1 MKRPAESSFFC
12 AYGEAFSISTAFLV
26 GSCFLFGNVF
36 EPKVSGKSPRQRTNM
51 RSLKRV
57 LTAQVMSQN
66 DVRQFVREHHG
77 QTALIG
83 EHVDQPAAYYDR
95 VYPTL
100 KVSSGEVV
108 STRRSGLARGQF
120 DVYW

>member
-1 MKRPAESSFFC
+1 MQQSAQLRSALLQGFDEKTGRVQLLRVWR
-12 AYGEAFSISTAFLV
+12 GLQHLDGFLV

-36 EPKVSGKSPRQRTNM
+36 EPKVLVSRLVREQHAVVE
-51 RSLKRV
+51 RV

-95 VYPTL
+95 VTDAE
-100 KVSSGEVV
+100 SFQ
-108 STRRSGLARGQF
+108 R
-120 DVYW
+120 